1 MKHLRRIVFLS
12 ALTISFSFPAFAAED
27 VAPARK
33 RTPAVRESKRQAP
46 VPKTPL
52 STDVAYA
59 DQPGQVVY
67 QVLLA
72 EIALQRGNVELASNA
87 YADLALRTRDPQVLE
102 RTVEVT
108 GYARRFDLAL
118 EAARLWLDVDPSS
131 KRAQQLMVSVMVLS
145 NQLDGLAPQMIRM
158 LEGDKAALPDN
169 LLGLN
174 RTFSRNPDRQGVFK
188 LIEAVCKPFS
198 NLPEAHYAVALAAS
212 SAGIPE
218 RARSEARRALE
229 LRPDW
234 ETAAMLKAQL
244 LMRES
249 PPEGIRFMQDFIER
263 NPKARDLQLN
273 LARALVGE
281 RKYEEAQKHFEQLL
295 RAYPDSPDIVYPV
308 AILALQQNNLDLAEA
323 QLRHLLSL
331 DMKDKSVAY
340 YYLGQI
346 AEERQRNDEALAYY
360 AAVSSGERYLP
371 SRIRSAH
378 ILAAQGRLEQ
388 ARKQISESAYSTP
401 DERIQLAIAEA
412 GLLRDANQ
420 MQAAFALL
428 DQMLS
433 TQPEQPELLYET
445 ALLAEK
451 LGQLDVLERRLRKLI
466 ELRPDSAQA
475 YNALGY
481 SFAERNM
488 RLPEAKELIDKALKL
503 APEDHYIIDSL
514 GWVLYR
520 QGEFGAALVQLERAY
535 ALRPDP
541 EVAVHLS
548 EVLLALGR
556 KDDAQR
562 VLHEALKKFPAN
574 AQLVEAIKKFS
585 P

>member
-27 VAPARK
+27 VAPVRK

-46 VPKTPL
+46 VPKTPP

-281 RKYEEAQKHFEQLL
+281 RKYDEAQKHFEQLL

-388 ARKQISESAYSTP
+388 ARKQISETAYSTP
-401 DERIQLAIAEA
+401 EERIQLAIAEA

-420 MQAAFALL
+420 TQAAFTLL

-433 TQPEQPELLYET
+433 TQPDQPELLYET

-451 LGQLDVLERRLRKLI
+451 LGQMDILERRLRKLI

-503 APEDHYIIDSL
+503 SPDDHYIIDSL

-535 ALRPDP
+535 VLRPDP

-548 EVLLALGR
+548 EVLRALGR

-562 VLHEALKKFPAN
+562 VLHEALKNFPAN

>member
-12 ALTISFSFPAFAAED
+12 ALTIPFSFPVFAGED
-27 VAPARK
+27 TAPVRK

-46 VPKTPL
+46 AAKTLP
-52 STDVAYA
+52 STAVAYA

-72 EIALQRGNVELASNA
+72 EIALQRGNVELASKA

-102 RTVEVT
+102 RTVEVA
-108 GYARRFDLAL
+108 GFARRFDLAL

-131 KRAQQLMVSVMVLS
+131 KRALQLMVSVMVIS
-145 NQLDGLAPQMIRM
+145 NQLDGLAPHMIRM
-158 LEGDKAALPDN
+158 LEADKAVLPDN

-212 SAGIPE
+212 SAGVPE

-234 ETAAMLKAQL
+234 EIAAMLQAQF

-249 PPEGIRFMQDFIER
+249 SADGIRFMQDFIER
-263 NPKARDLQLN
+263 HPKARDLQLN

-281 RKYEEAQKHFEQLL
+281 RKYDEAQKHFEQLL

-308 AILALQQNNLDLAEA
+308 AILALQQNNLELAEA

-420 MQAAFALL
+420 TQAAFALL